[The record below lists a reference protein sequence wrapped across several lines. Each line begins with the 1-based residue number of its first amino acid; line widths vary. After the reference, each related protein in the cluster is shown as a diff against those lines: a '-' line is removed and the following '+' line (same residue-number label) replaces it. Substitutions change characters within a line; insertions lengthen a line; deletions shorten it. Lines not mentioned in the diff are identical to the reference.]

1 MFSLGD
7 GLTYWLYSEPTDM
20 RKSFFTLSGLVSN
33 NMGRDPLS
41 GDVFIFLNK
50 GLNRIKLLRMEPG
63 GLVLYSK
70 ILDSGRFYRPELND
84 DGNINWEELV
94 LMVSGIIKKECS
106 KKSRLNHLNLLRNR
120 SLK

>member
-41 GDVFIFLNK
+41 GDVFIFLNR

-70 ILDSGRFYRPELND
+70 ILDNGRFYRPELND

-106 KKSRLNHLNLLRNR
+106 KQSRLNHLNLLRNR